1 MSGKISSALK
11 FLDVLGTTTAVA
23 GGARKSTDIGEFGLS
38 RGALKNIAKFGAKR
52 VAKAGANMSKSKKG
66 DTTTPAK
73 MRTGRGDSKD
83 ARTMF
88 GDEIYYP
95 T

>member
-1 MSGKISSALK
+1 MREKIGSALK
-11 FLDVLGTTTAVA
+11 FLDVLGTTA
-23 GGARKSTDIGEFGLS
+23 GTGKSTDKGMFGLS
-38 RGALKNIAKFGAKR
+38 RGALKNVAKFGAKR
-52 VAKAGANMSKSKKG
+52 VAKGGAHMSKKG

-73 MRTGRGDSKD
+73 MRTGRGDKD

>member
-1 MSGKISSALK
+1 MREKIGSALK
-11 FLDVLGTTTAVA
+11 FLDVLGTTVGT
-23 GGARKSTDIGEFGLS
+23 GKSTDKGRLGLS
-38 RGALKNIAKFGAKR
+38 RGSWKNIAKFGAKR
-52 VAKAGANMSKSKKG
+52 LAKGGAHMSKKG

-73 MRTGRGDSKD
+73 MRTGRGGSKD

>member
-11 FLDVLGTTTAVA
+11 FLDVLGTTD
-23 GGARKSTDIGEFGLS
+23 GIGKSTDKGRLGLS
-38 RGALKNIAKFGAKR
+38 KGSWKNIAKFGAER
-52 VAKAGANMSKSKKG
+52 LAKGGKHMSKKG

-73 MRTGRGDSKD
+73 MRTGRGDKD

>member
-11 FLDVLGTTTAVA
+11 FLNVLGTTTAAA
-23 GGARKSTDIGEFGLS
+23 GGAGKSTDIGRLGLS
-38 RGALKNIAKFGAKR
+38 RGSWKNMAKFGAERLVKGG
-52 VAKAGANMSKSKKG
+52 KHMGKKE

-73 MRTGRGDSKD
+73 MRTGRGDKD
-83 ARTMF
+83 ARTMYA
-88 GDEIYYP
+88 DEIHYP

>member
-1 MSGKISSALK
+1 MREKIGSALK
-11 FLDVLGTTTAVA
+11 FLDVLGTTA
-23 GGARKSTDIGEFGLS
+23 GIGKSTDKGRLGLS
-38 RGALKNIAKFGAKR
+38 RGSWKNIAKFGAER
-52 VAKAGANMSKSKKG
+52 LAKGGKHMSKKG

>member
-1 MSGKISSALK
+1 MREKIGSALK
-11 FLDVLGTTTAVA
+11 FLDVLGTTA
-23 GGARKSTDIGEFGLS
+23 GIGKSTDKGRLGLS
-38 RGALKNIAKFGAKR
+38 RGSWKNIAKFGAER
-52 VAKAGANMSKSKKG
+52 LAKGGKHMSKKG

-73 MRTGRGDSKD
+73 MRTGRGGSKD

-95 T
+95 S

>member
-1 MSGKISSALK
+1 MREKIGSALK
-11 FLDVLGTTTAVA
+11 FLDVLGTTA
-23 GGARKSTDIGEFGLS
+23 GIGKSTDKGRLGLS
-38 RGALKNIAKFGAKR
+38 RGSWKNIAKFGAKR
-52 VAKAGANMSKSKKG
+52 LAKGGAHMSKKG

-73 MRTGRGDSKD
+73 MRTGRGGSKD

>member
-1 MSGKISSALK
+1 MRGKIGRTLE
-11 FLDVLGTTTAVA
+11 FLDVLGTTA
-23 GGARKSTDIGEFGLS
+23 GTGKSTDKGMFELS
-38 RGALKNIAKFGAKR
+38 KGSWKNIAKFGAKR
-52 VAKAGANMSKSKKG
+52 VFKAGKHMSKKG

-73 MRTGRGDSKD
+73 MRTGRGDPKD

>member
-1 MSGKISSALK
+1 MRGKIGRALE

-23 GGARKSTDIGEFGLS
+23 GGPRKSTDRGMFGLS
-38 RGALKNIAKFGAKR
+38 RGALKNVAKFGAER
-52 VAKAGANMSKSKKG
+52 VFKAGKHMSKKG

-73 MRTGRGDSKD
+73 MRTGRGASKD

>member
-11 FLDVLGTTTAVA
+11 FLDVLGTTD
-23 GGARKSTDIGEFGLS
+23 GIGKSTDKGRLGLS
-38 RGALKNIAKFGAKR
+38 KGSWKNMVKFGAERLVKGG
-52 VAKAGANMSKSKKG
+52 KHMGKKE

-73 MRTGRGDSKD
+73 MRTGRGDKD

>member
-52 VAKAGANMSKSKKG
+52 LAKGGAHMSKKG

-73 MRTGRGDSKD
+73 MRTGRGGSKD
-83 ARTMF
+83 ARTMYA
-88 GDEIYYP
+88 DEIYYP

>member
-1 MSGKISSALK
+1 MREKIGSALK
-11 FLDVLGTTTAVA
+11 FLDIVGTTA
-23 GGARKSTDIGEFGLS
+23 GLGKSTDKGKFGLS
-38 RGALKNIAKFGAKR
+38 KGSWKNIAKFGAERLVKGG
-52 VAKAGANMSKSKKG
+52 KHMGKKE

-73 MRTGRGDSKD
+73 MRTGRGDKD

>member
-23 GGARKSTDIGEFGLS
+23 GGPRKSTDIGRLGLS
-38 RGALKNIAKFGAKR
+38 KGSWKNIAKFGAGR
-52 VAKAGANMSKSKKG
+52 VAKGGANMSKKG

-73 MRTGRGDSKD
+73 MRTGRGDPKD

>member
-1 MSGKISSALK
+1 MREKIGSALK
-11 FLDVLGTTTAVA
+11 FLDVLGTTVGT
-23 GGARKSTDIGEFGLS
+23 GKSTDKGRLGLS
-38 RGALKNIAKFGAKR
+38 RGSWKNIAKFGAKR
-52 VAKAGANMSKSKKG
+52 VAKAGANMSKKG

>member
-1 MSGKISSALK
+1 MREKIGSALK
-11 FLDVLGTTTAVA
+11 FLDVLGTTA
-23 GGARKSTDIGEFGLS
+23 GIGKSTDKGRLGLS
-38 RGALKNIAKFGAKR
+38 RGSWKNIAKFGAER
-52 VAKAGANMSKSKKG
+52 LAKGGKHMSKKG

-73 MRTGRGDSKD
+73 MRTGRGDPKD

>member
-1 MSGKISSALK
+1 MREKIGSALK
-11 FLDVLGTTTAVA
+11 FLDVLGTTA
-23 GGARKSTDIGEFGLS
+23 GIGKSTDKGRLGLS
-38 RGALKNIAKFGAKR
+38 RGSWKNIAKFGAER
-52 VAKAGANMSKSKKG
+52 VFKAGKHMSKKG

>member
-1 MSGKISSALK
+1 MREKIGSALR
-11 FLDVLGTTTAVA
+11 FLDVLGTTA
-23 GGARKSTDIGEFGLS
+23 GIGKSTDKGKFGLS
-38 RGALKNIAKFGAKR
+38 KGSWKNMAKFGAER
-52 VAKAGANMSKSKKG
+52 LAKGGKHMSKKE

-73 MRTGRGDSKD
+73 MRTGRDKD

>member
-1 MSGKISSALK
+1 M
-11 FLDVLGTTTAVA
+11 V
-23 GGARKSTDIGEFGLS
+23 
-38 RGALKNIAKFGAKR
+38 KFGAKR
-52 VAKAGANMSKSKKG
+52 LAMGGAQKGKKE

-73 MRTGRGDSKD
+73 MRTGRGDKD

>member
-11 FLDVLGTTTAVA
+11 FLNVLGTTAAAA
-23 GGARKSTDIGEFGLS
+23 GGAGKSTDKGMFGLS
-38 RGALKNIAKFGAKR
+38 RGALKNVAKFGAGR
-52 VAKAGANMSKSKKG
+52 VAKAGKHMSKKG

-73 MRTGRGDSKD
+73 MRTGRGDKD

>member
-1 MSGKISSALK
+1 MREKIGRALK
-11 FLDVLGTTTAVA
+11 FLDIAGTTA
-23 GGARKSTDIGEFGLS
+23 GLGENTDIGKFRLS
-38 RGALKNIAKFGAKR
+38 KGSWKNMAKFGAER
-52 VAKAGANMSKSKKG
+52 VFKAGKHMSKKG

-73 MRTGRGDSKD
+73 MRTGRGDKD

>member
-1 MSGKISSALK
+1 MRGKIGRTLE
-11 FLDVLGTTTAVA
+11 FLDVLGTTA
-23 GGARKSTDIGEFGLS
+23 GTGKSTDKGEFGLS
-38 RGALKNIAKFGAKR
+38 KGSWKNIAKFGAKR
-52 VAKAGANMSKSKKG
+52 VFKAGKHMSKKG

-73 MRTGRGDSKD
+73 MRTGRGDPKD

>member
-1 MSGKISSALK
+1 MREKIGSALK
-11 FLDVLGTTTAVA
+11 FLDVVGTTA
-23 GGARKSTDIGEFGLS
+23 GLGKSTDKGKFGLS
-38 RGALKNIAKFGAKR
+38 KGSWKNMVKFGAKR
-52 VAKAGANMSKSKKG
+52 VAKAGAHMGKKE

-73 MRTGRGDSKD
+73 MRTGRDKD

>member
-1 MSGKISSALK
+1 MREKIGSALK
-11 FLDVLGTTTAVA
+11 FLDVLGTTA
-23 GGARKSTDIGEFGLS
+23 GIGKSTDKGRLGLS
-38 RGALKNIAKFGAKR
+38 RGSWKNIAKFGAKR
-52 VAKAGANMSKSKKG
+52 LAKGGAHMSKKG

>member
-1 MSGKISSALK
+1 MSGKINEALR
-11 FLDVLGTTTAVA
+11 FLNVLGTTTAVA
-23 GGARKSTDIGEFGLS
+23 GGAGKSTDKGRLGLS
-38 RGALKNIAKFGAKR
+38 RGSWKNIAKFGAKR
-52 VAKAGANMSKSKKG
+52 VAKAGANMSKKG

>member
-1 MSGKISSALK
+1 MREKIGSALK
-11 FLDVLGTTTAVA
+11 FLDVLGTTA
-23 GGARKSTDIGEFGLS
+23 GIGKSTDKGKFGLS
-38 RGALKNIAKFGAKR
+38 KGSWKNMAKFGAER
-52 VAKAGANMSKSKKG
+52 LAKAGKHMSKKG

-73 MRTGRGDSKD
+73 MRTGRGDKD

>member
-1 MSGKISSALK
+1 MSGKIRSALE

-23 GGARKSTDIGEFGLS
+23 GGARKSTDIGKFGLS
-38 RGALKNIAKFGAKR
+38 RGALKNVAKFGAKR
-52 VAKAGANMSKSKKG
+52 VAKGAAHMSKKE

>member
-1 MSGKISSALK
+1 MRKKIGRALE
-11 FLDVLGTTTAVA
+11 FLDVLGTTA
-23 GGARKSTDIGEFGLS
+23 GTGKSTDKGEFGLS
-38 RGALKNIAKFGAKR
+38 KGSWKNIAKFGAKR
-52 VAKAGANMSKSKKG
+52 VFKAGKHMSKKG

-73 MRTGRGDSKD
+73 MRTGRGDPKD

>member
-11 FLDVLGTTTAVA
+11 FLNVLGTTTAAA
-23 GGARKSTDIGEFGLS
+23 GGVGKSTDKGMFGLS
-38 RGALKNIAKFGAKR
+38 RGALKNVAKFGAER
-52 VAKAGANMSKSKKG
+52 LAKGGKHMSKKG

>member
-11 FLDVLGTTTAVA
+11 FLDVLGTTVGT
-23 GGARKSTDIGEFGLS
+23 GKSTDKGRLGLS
-38 RGALKNIAKFGAKR
+38 RGSWKNIAKFGAGR

-73 MRTGRGDSKD
+73 MRTGRGDKD

>member
-11 FLDVLGTTTAVA
+11 FLNVLGTTTAAA
-23 GGARKSTDIGEFGLS
+23 GGVGKSTDKGMFGLS
-38 RGALKNIAKFGAKR
+38 RGALKNVAKFSAGRLAKGG
-52 VAKAGANMSKSKKG
+52 KHMSKKG
-66 DTTTPAK
+66 DTTTTTPAK
-73 MRTGRGDSKD
+73 MRTGRGDKD

>member
-11 FLDVLGTTTAVA
+11 FLDVVGTTAAVA
-23 GGARKSTDIGEFGLS
+23 GGAGKSTDKGRLGLS
-38 RGALKNIAKFGAKR
+38 RGSWKNIAKFGAER
-52 VAKAGANMSKSKKG
+52 VFKAGKHMSKKG